1 MNELTEIKL
10 YGYLGEKFGQD
21 WSLSIGSVSEALKAI
36 DVNCGGLFCKALL
49 ENDLKGIKYKIIVN
63 NEDFHCEKY
72 EESQDPRDLIESSLF
87 IRKRI
92 QKLEIAPCIQ
102 GAYLEAFSLL
112 AGAGLAY
119 LGSST
124 GSSFMIMAGLG
135 LITAGVASLLS
146 SPPPFED
153 FKDISTGGG
162 VRSYLFN
169 GPQNTVGEGGPV
181 PLGYGRLIIGSQ
193 LVSYSPKIGNKI
205 VVIPAS

>member
-36 DVNCGGLFCKALL
+36 DVNCGGLFCKALI

-72 EESQDPRDLIESSLF
+72 EKSQDPKDLVESSLF

-102 GAYLEAFSLL
+102 GAELASMI
-112 AGAGLAY
+112 AGAGLAF
-119 LGSST
+119 LGSSA
-124 GSSFMIMAGLG
+124 GSSLMMMAGLG
-135 LITAGVASLLS
+135 LIAAGVASLLS
-146 SPPPFED
+146 TPPPSED

-193 LVSYSPKIGNKI
+193 LVSYSSKIGDKE
-205 VVIPAS
+205 VKLLDS